1 LASLKLETWEWEIMN
16 TNNSLLKS
24 AFLLIAILGSS
35 ILLYKAS
42 ASADKAKFN
51 PPIRLA
57 QLSDNVSIHSNTR
70 VTPSI
75 SVSNGRDLITDYE
88 GTERARAAL
97 QNNLASP
104 AALASADFDEDGVP
118 DLICAYRAPNGGI
131 IALHRGNQDAIY
143 PNTSQAQRRK
153 AEGQFTDAPFLS
165 AAKVFELPQAPDFVG
180 AGDFDANGHQDLII
194 ASRGSNALFILE
206 GDGKANFGATKRI
219 ELPGAVTALAT
230 GEVNRA
236 DGLEDIVVGILATNG
251 PKALVYESLE
261 GASRAIPE
269 AFNLSAEAT
278 ALAIG
283 RLDDDYLM
291 DFAVAAGKEALV
303 VYGKDAKEKQAR
315 VRQRSFAS
323 AVRSITIGSFIDK
336 DRPSLAVLTGDGAL
350 HLLGQSEA
358 KKKNQKKSD
367 QINKW
372 KDQSLAIN
380 SHSTELVRARLSC
393 AQTDSLVAIDSA
405 ARQMQIIA
413 DDPYAQN
420 QSKANS
426 AIASRKVA
434 AFDVEGSPIAA
445 LPIRLNRSALD
456 NLVILRSGQTSPS
469 VMTPQ
474 VEMTFTVITTSP
486 VGAGSLAEAI
496 NNANTNPGLDDIAF
510 NVGAGPITI
519 NLNGALPSITDP
531 VVIDGTTQPGFAGN
545 PIVELNATNPANGLS
560 ITAGGTTVRGL
571 VINRF
576 GGFGISCGASNNNL
590 IQTNFIGTDLSG
602 AAVSGTN
609 GTGILIQNG
618 NNNTIGGASADARN
632 IISGTGNAIQF
643 DGNGTIIQNNFI
655 GTDVTGGV
663 ELGNSLGVN
672 SVGNNITIRS
682 NIISG
687 NTSGG
692 ILIFLSSGS
701 IIQSNLIGTDISGT
715 LNFGNGGE
723 GIDLEESQ
731 GTLIGGTA
739 PEAGNIISGSA
750 QEGVEIFGGST
761 GNLLQGNRIGT
772 NSAGTIA
779 IPNVLAGVFIN
790 GANGNTIGGT
800 IAAAH
805 NVISGNVDRGVTII
819 GNGNLVQGNFIGTDA
834 SGTGILGNKL
844 GGMLIIGSNNLV
856 GGTASGAR
864 NIISGNNPDGVQIA
878 GAGSS
883 NNLIQGNFIGTDV
896 TGTVDL
902 GNARQGVLISG
913 AAANNT
919 VGGTSTAARNV
930 ISGNDNDGVQI
941 GDAGSSNN
949 RIQGNFIGT
958 DVSGTA
964 DLGNGRVGV
973 LISAEATNNTIG
985 GTTDT
990 ARNVISGNEDIGIQI
1005 ANGGTINNTVQG
1017 NFIGTDASGTFALGN
1032 SSDGV
1037 EVNFGASGNTIGGLA
1052 SNAGNVIAFNG
1063 ANGAEVISGTGNS
1076 ILSNSIF
1083 SNSLLGIDLGG
1094 DGATPND
1101 AGDADAGANNL
1112 QNFPQLISA
1121 TVFLSSTTIQGTFNG
1136 APNTTFTL
1144 QFFSNTDC
1152 DDSGFGEGKQLIGTR
1167 TIQTDAG
1174 GNATISFSFPGAFSL
1189 PVTMTATDP
1198 SGNTSEFSK
1207 CAPDITGLDL
1217 AISKTASPGVVKSGD
1232 TLTYKITAINNGST
1246 LVSNVTVLDSLPN
1259 SVSFVSCSATGSGVC
1274 LGSGNDRSVTFA
1286 ALPAGASA
1294 TITFVATVKTPLPNG
1309 TLISNTATINSSAP
1323 EDNSANNT
1331 ATATVIVSDAPPA
1344 IICPGNIIRNA
1355 DAGKC
1360 LAVVEYPLPTVND
1373 TLLGAVITCLPP
1385 SGSTFP
1391 AGVTT
1396 VNCVASNEKGQ
1407 TGNCAFTIT
1416 VNSPASARVTLENNV
1431 TSLSFGPAEA
1441 SRKTKKPPKGCDCDS
1456 TFTIENIGCATINLA
1471 LDSIM
1476 RTGSDVTNG
1485 KITNPDDSKLFSV
1498 RLINNQSETDLGVGA
1513 VVSIPTG
1520 QSRSFRVLFKPGIP
1534 VSTGKTTG
1542 LAAADVLPDVITSKI
1557 TFKQNGIEPI
1567 VVNLVGRVSGDVR
1580 LIDPDDARQP
1590 KRVVFTKSGNEFTVI
1605 IGIFDADLNVNL
1617 ARFEFL
1623 DGNGQLV
1630 EQAFD
1635 VDLTQPISQ
1644 SNIIKGQSFV
1654 VTQKFTGA
1662 ASHSEVASVRVRVSD
1677 PRSSDTVTAQLAASA
1692 ASAQSLQ
1699 NSSRRVVVLPVRR
1712 FESLP

>member
-1 LASLKLETWEWEIMN
+1 MN

-24 AFLLIAILGSS
+24 AFLLVAILGSS

-42 ASADKAKFN
+42 ASADKAKSN

-57 QLSDNVSIHSNTR
+57 QLSDSVSIHSNTR

-88 GTERARAAL
+88 GTERACAAL

-118 DLICAYRAPNGGI
+118 DLICAYRAPDGGI
-131 IALHRGNQDAIY
+131 IALHRGNQDAVY

-194 ASRGSNALFILE
+194 ASRGSNTLFILE

-236 DGLEDIVVGILATNG
+236 DGLEDIVVGILAADG
-251 PKALVYESLE
+251 PKALVYESPE

-278 ALAIG
+278 VLALG

-303 VYGKDAKEKQAR
+303 VYGKDDKEKQAR
-315 VRQRSFAS
+315 VRQRRFAS
-323 AVRSITIGSFIDK
+323 AVRSIAMGSFIDK

-393 AQTDSLVAIDSA
+393 AQTDSLVAIDST

-413 DDPYAQN
+413 DDPYVQN

-434 AFDVEGSPIAA
+434 AFDVEGIPVAA

-496 NNANTNPGLDDIAF
+496 NNANTNPGLDNIVF

-519 NLNGALPSITDP
+519 NLNGALPSIADP
-531 VVIDGTTQPGFAGN
+531 TVIDGTTQPGFTGN
-545 PIVELNATNPANGLS
+545 PIVELNATNPSNGLS
-560 ITAGGTTVRGL
+560 ITAGGTTVRGF

-609 GTGILIQNG
+609 GVGIFIQDG
-618 NNNTIGGASADARN
+618 DNNTIGGANVNARN

-643 DGNGTIIQNNFI
+643 NGTGINVQNNFI
-655 GTDVTGGV
+655 GTDLTGGV
-663 ELGNSLGVN
+663 ELGNSLGFN
-672 SVGNNITIRS
+672 GVGNNITIRS

-715 LNFGNGGE
+715 LNFGNGEE
-723 GIDLEESQ
+723 GIDIEESQ

-739 PEAGNIISGSA
+739 PEAGNVISGSA

-761 GNLLQGNRIGT
+761 GNLLQGNLIGT
-772 NSAGTIA
+772 NSSGTNA

-800 IAAAH
+800 IAAAR
-805 NVISGNVDRGVTII
+805 NVISNNVDRGVTII
-819 GNGNLVQGNFIGTDA
+819 GNGNSVQGNFIGTDA

-844 GGMLIIGSNNLV
+844 GGMLIVGSNNLV
-856 GGTASGAR
+856 GGAAAGAR

-883 NNLIQGNFIGTDV
+883 NNV
-896 TGTVDL
+896 
-902 GNARQGVLISG
+902 
-913 AAANNT
+913 
-919 VGGTSTAARNV
+919 
-930 ISGNDNDGVQI
+930 
-941 GDAGSSNN
+941 
-949 RIQGNFIGT
+949 IQGNFIGT

-973 LISAEATNNTIG
+973 LISLAATNNTVG
-985 GTTDT
+985 GTSDA

-1005 ANGGTINNTVQG
+1005 ANGGTSNNMVQG

-1037 EVNFGASGNTIGGLA
+1037 EINFGASGNTIGGLA

-1063 ANGAEVISGTGNS
+1063 ANGAEVVSGTGNS

-1101 AGDADAGANNL
+1101 GGDADAGANNL

-1121 TVFLSSTTIQGTFNG
+1121 TVFLSSTIIQGTFNG

-1144 QFFSNTDC
+1144 QFFSNADC

-1217 AISKTASPGVVKSGD
+1217 AISKTASPGVVKPGD
-1232 TLTYKITAINNGST
+1232 TLTYKITAINNGPT
-1246 LVSNVTVLDSLPN
+1246 LISNVTVLDSLPN

-1286 ALPAGASA
+1286 ALPAGTSA

-1331 ATATVIVSDAPPA
+1331 ATVTVIVSDAPPA

-1360 LAVVEYPLPTVND
+1360 LAVVEYPVPTVND
-1373 TLLGAVITCLPP
+1373 TLLGAVIICLPP

-1441 SRKTKKPPKGCDCDS
+1441 SRKTKKPPKNCDCDS

-1498 RLINNQSETDLGVGA
+1498 KLINNQSETDLGVGA

-1567 VVNLVGRVSGDVR
+1567 VVNLIGRVSGDVR

-1699 NSSRRVVVLPVRR
+1699 NSARRVVVLPVRR